1 MSPFAGFE
9 HPLGIWAYLAIAVLV
24 IVEGP
29 IATLVGAVA
38 ASAGYLHPGWVF
50 VAAATGNLTSD
61 TLWYLLGYLGN
72 IEWIAQYGRYVG
84 LQREQ
89 VERIKEEIDKR
100 VLRILFIAK
109 LTLGFVIPVLI
120 ATGLARVPMRRWF
133 VALVSAECIWTGT
146 LVLVGSIFGRY
157 IRTMARGLQFFA
169 LGSALIFAIVVL
181 RYITIHRSRTAAGE
195 NAEAAEVV
203 ENAENSENPEQ

>member
-1 MSPFAGFE
+1 
-9 HPLGIWAYLAIAVLV
+9 LGIWAYLAIAVLV

-38 ASAGYLHPGWVF
+38 ASAGYLQPGWVF
-50 VAAATGNLTSD
+50 VSAAAGNLTSD

-72 IEWIAQYGRYVG
+72 IEWVSQYGRYVG

-120 ATGLARVPMRRWF
+120 ATGLARIPMRRWF
-133 VALVSAECIWTGT
+133 VALFSAECIWTGT
-146 LVLVGSIFGRY
+146 LVIVGYNFGRY
-157 IRTMARGLQFFA
+157 IRTMERGLQFFA
-169 LGSALIFAIVVL
+169 LGSALIFAIVVM
-181 RYITIHRSRTAAGE
+181 RTIATHRSRTAAGE
-195 NAEAAEVV
+195 NAEAADAAEVV
-203 ENAENSENPEQ
+203 ENAENSENSEQ

>member
-38 ASAGYLHPGWVF
+38 ASAGYLQPGWVF
-50 VAAATGNLTSD
+50 VSAAAGNLTSD

-72 IEWIAQYGRYVG
+72 IEWISQYGRYVG
-84 LQREQ
+84 LTRQQ
-89 VERIKEEIDKR
+89 VMRLKDEIDKR

-120 ATGLARVPMRRWF
+120 ATGLARIPMRRWF
-133 VALVSAECIWTGT
+133 GALFTAECIWTGM
-146 LVLVGSIFGRY
+146 LVIVGYNFGRY
-157 IRTMARGLQFFA
+157 IRTMERGLQYFA
-169 LGSALIFAIVVL
+169 LGSALVFAIVVL
-181 RYITIHRSRTAAGE
+181 RYIATYRSRAAANE
-195 NAEAAEVV
+195 NAESVEVV
-203 ENAENSENPEQ
+203 DTAENTENPEQ